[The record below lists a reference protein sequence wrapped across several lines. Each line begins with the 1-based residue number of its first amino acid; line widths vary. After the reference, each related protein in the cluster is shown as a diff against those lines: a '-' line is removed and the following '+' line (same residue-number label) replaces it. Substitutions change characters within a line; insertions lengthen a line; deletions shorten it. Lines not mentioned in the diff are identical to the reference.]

1 MFTPKTKAKINP
13 NIKINKK
20 SKVTAIPS
28 MRTDLGIS
36 SLDLNS
42 EYKNTKHR
50 INNTDIN
57 SRIIIFS
64 FIQNIIASPNPKFQ
78 V

>member
-1 MFTPKTKAKINP
+1 
-13 NIKINKK
+13 
-20 SKVTAIPS
+20 

-57 SRIIIFS
+57 KRIKILS
-64 FIQNIIASPNPKFQ
+64 FIQNIIVSPDK
-78 V
+78 